1 MVFHRHSFAFNHLD
15 MIEYRARRLVASWLS
30 RKNQKNRIVELH
42 SVRMDVYLGYNNQTT
57 QYKGA

>member
-1 MVFHRHSFAFNHLD
+1 MAMKRHSFAFNHLD
-15 MIEYRARRLVASWLS
+15 MIEYHARRLVAGWSC
-30 RKNQKNRIVELH
+30 RKIRKNRIVELH